1 MHVPHVCHLQ
11 TENGLEKSSD
21 KDTDLDDILS
31 QIAEL
36 DKWREIFDARGPVHG
51 TMCECKFWQTNVV
64 HEMEDYKQLFQNIST
79 LQPSRLGYI
88 ELLQE
93 EVKRN
98 QDRPLERTKA
108 EEDTED
114 VPRSPS
120 AHSHNSNANPLMV
133 PHSIPRALVVSPSLG
148 GHPVSPE
155 LAMSL
160 RKILFGN
167 TLHVF
172 NFEWKKS
179 FFKFREPY
187 SNLSYALEAERGGA
201 RAIQMAVQAHVIKY
215 LLFSTTCCEMESLLK
230 VGEKEQERA
239 LAAALADI
247 LWTAGEECTATV
259 SLVTPDRCFTPHLD
273 YKLDNFT
280 ERLQL
285 FTFTKKEDVT
295 KFIYEH
301 IQCFNEEG
309 SHGVILFLYSL
320 IFSRS
325 IIRLQEDLDVST
337 THLLQF
343 GLGNFVCRQ
352 ALVNL
357 LLTGRASPNV
367 FNGTLICDEHGNTLD
382 QPLHGVLTRSSVG
395 YLHWSREQAEHAS
408 LPAVGSMLK
417 TPKLPVWVCNIN
429 GTYSVLFSPN
439 RSLLSDWKVEH
450 LFHLYF
456 YNGQP
461 TQVNTTLLT
470 IDTHSHHWE
479 AKSKDCQGDPEKRFP
494 SVEMTIRTKWEGA
507 AIDWNGTVPFF

>member
-1 MHVPHVCHLQ
+1 M
-11 TENGLEKSSD
+11 ENGLEKASD
-21 KDTDLDDILS
+21 KNTDLDDILS

-36 DKWREIFDARGPVHG
+36 DKWREIFDARGLELHNCFERMHVAS
-51 TMCECKFWQTNVV
+51 
-64 HEMEDYKQLFQNIST
+64 EMEDYKQLFQSINT

-98 QDRPLERTKA
+98 QDRPLERFKA
-108 EEDTED
+108 EEEPDD
-114 VPRSPS
+114 VSRSPS
-120 AHSHNSNANPLMV
+120 AHSFHSNANSLMV
-133 PHSIPRALVVSPSLG
+133 PYSIPRALAVSPTLG

-167 TLHVF
+167 TMHIF
-172 NFEWKKS
+172 NYEWKKS

-201 RAIQMAVQAHVIKY
+201 RAIQMAVQSHVIKY
-215 LLFSTTCCEMESLLK
+215 LLFTQPLNSENCGIERLLE
-230 VGEKEQERA
+230 VVEKEQEMA

-247 LWTAGEECTATV
+247 LWTAGEERTATV

-280 ERLQL
+280 ERNPPPLTSPHYL
-285 FTFTKKEDVT
+285 
-295 KFIYEH
+295 
-301 IQCFNEEG
+301 
-309 SHGVILFLYSL
+309 
-320 IFSRS
+320 
-325 IIRLQEDLDVST
+325 RLQEDLDFST

-352 ALVNL
+352 ALLNL

-367 FNGTLICDEHGNTLD
+367 FNGKLSCDEHGNALD
-382 QPLHGVLTRSSVG
+382 RPLHGVLTRSNVG
-395 YLHWSREQAEHAS
+395 YLYWSREQAEHGS

-417 TPKLPVWVCNIN
+417 TPRLPVWVCNIN

-439 RSLLSDWKVEH
+439 RSLLSDWKMEH

-461 TQVNTTLLT
+461 TQVNTAMLT
-470 IDTHSHHWE
+470 I
-479 AKSKDCQGDPEKRFP
+479 
-494 SVEMTIRTKWEGA
+494 
-507 AIDWNGTVPFF
+507 